1 MTLNVGGVST
11 QPGLQE
17 PLPATVALDKK
28 DGANLPDNPDWKNVI
43 FNGELKNPNA
53 PFPTYETGTSF
64 DTVWE
69 IGNSGLPILKNMPGN
84 PVQ

>member
-1 MTLNVGGVST
+1 MSITVDGET
-11 QPGLQE
+11 TKPGLLE
-17 PLPATVALDKK
+17 PLPATVALKGK
-28 DGANLPDNPDWKNVI
+28 DGANLPDEPDWKNEI
-43 FNGELKNPNA
+43 FKDS
-53 PFPTYETGTSF
+53 YEAGTSF